1 MTEGTTPNAPKPK
14 AEGVAEST
22 RRIKTGNAASS
33 HEASK
38 TTIFPGDTI
47 LNTYRIEQVLASG
60 GMGQVYLAR
69 HTHLGTA
76 HAIKVIKPEL
86 FSNQQVLDL
95 FRREAMVLRDVRN
108 DAVVSYDG
116 FFVDERGR
124 DYLVMEYVEGP
135 SLANV
140 LKSGPL
146 PLEKIFVLRDRLA
159 IGLRAAHA
167 KGVIHRDV
175 SPDNVIF
182 PENRVERAK
191 LIDFGT
197 CKLTAASVETIVGD
211 GFVGKFRFV
220 SPEQAG
226 ATISAKVDAR
236 SDIYSLGLVLAAAA
250 LGSPLDMGDSIDK
263 VILARRQIPDLSP
276 LPEVLQPQIRAMLQP
291 DPEDRPQSVE
301 ALIRDWPAPHAPQ
314 SPDHRTGPVTLAE
327 TEAGS
332 PSSQLQGTQSSSRRT
347 LAVLFVGLLIILG
360 IGSGAY
366 FSVWRSDPTA
376 EREPGPQVTPIGS
389 LSIPELA
396 TRPWTEISPSLHE
409 LITRRQYEVAFTL
422 LSEAAK
428 NGLQPPPRETYDIAR
443 EFLRQGLVE
452 ESLVLFKE
460 SAQRNHG
467 PSALAIAEM
476 YDPILWGS
484 VPSPFSQPN
493 WFQAD
498 KWYRKALAL
507 GVEEARMRLQ
517 RLAVWKSTET
527 RKAGDRA
534 LEQ

>member
-1 MTEGTTPNAPKPK
+1 VTEGTTPNAPKPK

-146 PLEKIFVLRDRLA
+146 PLEQIFVLRDRLA

-197 CKLTAASVETIVGD
+197 CKLTAASVD
-211 GFVGKFRFV
+211 
-220 SPEQAG
+220 
-226 ATISAKVDAR
+226 
-236 SDIYSLGLVLAAAA
+236 
-250 LGSPLDMGDSIDK
+250 
-263 VILARRQIPDLSP
+263 RRDTNQ
-276 LPEVLQPQIRAMLQP
+276 
-291 DPEDRPQSVE
+291 
-301 ALIRDWPAPHAPQ
+301 
-314 SPDHRTGPVTLAE
+314 
-327 TEAGS
+327 
-332 PSSQLQGTQSSSRRT
+332 
-347 LAVLFVGLLIILG
+347 
-360 IGSGAY
+360 
-366 FSVWRSDPTA
+366 
-376 EREPGPQVTPIGS
+376 
-389 LSIPELA
+389 
-396 TRPWTEISPSLHE
+396 
-409 LITRRQYEVAFTL
+409 
-422 LSEAAK
+422 
-428 NGLQPPPRETYDIAR
+428 
-443 EFLRQGLVE
+443 
-452 ESLVLFKE
+452 
-460 SAQRNHG
+460 
-467 PSALAIAEM
+467 
-476 YDPILWGS
+476 
-484 VPSPFSQPN
+484 PFSFATVTN
-493 WFQAD
+493 
-498 KWYRKALAL
+498 
-507 GVEEARMRLQ
+507 
-517 RLAVWKSTET
+517 
-527 RKAGDRA
+527 
-534 LEQ
+534 